1 MRNINY
7 LLLSISVAIL
17 LVFSTQ
23 SYLVSYRFMF
33 ICIAL
38 IPLLIP
44 FSSYPPVIEF
54 ITNNKNEI
62 ESNPYNFNQDRTA
75 YIITRILFVTLIT
88 TIAFPCV
95 RFLFYFCGVNIGIF
109 GSSVS
114 DHSFCR
120 FVEILMASSCIL
132 QTLTNLYMF
141 WRSHLKSFGIAAISN
156 ICIIISY
163 CIAYETYNSFVIID

>member
-7 LLLSISVAIL
+7 LFLSVSIAIL
-17 LVFSTQ
+17 AIFSTQ

-44 FSSYPPVIEF
+44 FSSVPPVIEY

-62 ESNPYNFNQDRTA
+62 ESNPYNFNQDGTA
-75 YIITRILFVTLIT
+75 NIITRILFVTMAT
-88 TIAFPCV
+88 TITFPCV
-95 RFLFYFCGVNIGIF
+95 RILFYFYGVNIGIF
-109 GSSVS
+109 GSAISG
-114 DHSFCR
+114 HSFCR

-132 QTLTNLYMF
+132 QTLTNIYMY
-141 WRSHLKSFGIAAISN
+141 WRSHLKSFGTAAISN

-163 CIAYETYNSFVIID
+163 CIAYETYNSFVIIE

>member
-7 LLLSISVAIL
+7 LLLSVSIAIL
-17 LVFSTQ
+17 AVFSTQ
-23 SYLVSYRFMF
+23 SYLVSYRFMY

-54 ITNNKNEI
+54 ITNNKHEM

-75 YIITRILFVTLIT
+75 YIITRILSVTLIT

-95 RFLFYFCGVNIGIF
+95 RILFYFYGVNIGIL
-109 GSSVS
+109 GSAISN
-114 DHSFCR
+114 HSFCR
-120 FVEILMASSCIL
+120 FVEILMSSSCIL

-163 CIAYETYNSFVIID
+163 CIAYETYNSYIIIL